1 MTEKQIHKQITD
13 FIKIQY
19 PKLIFN
25 TDASGIKLTMGQ
37 AKQMKNLRSS
47 NGFPDICIYEPNKQ
61 WNALFLEVKKES
73 PYKIN
78 GRLKKNDHLEEQN
91 EMHKKLISKG
101 YFCCFVWSLDM
112 AKEMITHYLTQ
123 KN

>member
-37 AKQMKNLRSS
+37 ATQMKNLRSS

-73 PYKIN
+73 PFKKD
-78 GRLKKNDHLEEQN
+78 GTLKSNKHLEEQF
-91 EMHKKLISKG
+91 EMHNKLISKG
-101 YFCCFVWSLDM
+101 YFCYFVWSLDM
-112 AKEMITHYLTQ
+112 AKETIKKYL
-123 KN
+123 NN